1 MTTVGAV
8 QMGLVVV
15 VVGFVTTVG
24 AVQMGLVVVVVGFV
38 TTVGA
43 VQMGLVVVCDYCWG
57 CANGVGGGGDGVL
70 WKCWLSTCQV
80 LVSCY

>member
-1 MTTVGAV
+1 MERLGLMVVVGFCDYCWGRV
-8 QMGLVVV
+8 GCEV

-24 AVQMGLVVVVVGFV
+24 AGLVVVGFV

-57 CANGVGGGGDGVL
+57 CANGVGGGL
-70 WKCWLSTCQV
+70 
-80 LVSCY
+80 